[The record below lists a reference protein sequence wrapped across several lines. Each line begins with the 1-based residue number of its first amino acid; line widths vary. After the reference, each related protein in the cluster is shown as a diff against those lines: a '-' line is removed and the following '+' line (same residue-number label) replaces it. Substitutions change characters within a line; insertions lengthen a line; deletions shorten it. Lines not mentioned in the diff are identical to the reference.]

1 MTKWTVAMVA
11 QLSKHSRTDFPSLQR
26 GSELAKL
33 TFKIT
38 EAKRRGGAGPTTP
51 PCPYSQLHVQLK
63 LTAPHV
69 L

>member
-11 QLSKHSRTDFPSLQR
+11 QLSKHSRTDFPSPQR

-33 TFKIT
+33 TFKTT

-51 PCPYSQLHVQLK
+51 PCLHSQLHVQLN
-63 LTAPHV
+63 
-69 L
+69 

>member
-1 MTKWTVAMVA
+1 MTKWTAAMVA
-11 QLSKHSRTDFPSLQR
+11 QLSKHSRTDLPSTRR

-33 TFKIT
+33 TFQTT
-38 EAKRRGGAGPTTP
+38 EAKRRGGAGPSTP
-51 PCPYSQLHVQLK
+51 PVPALTTTCAVK